1 MPAHISTLPPTSSP
15 GTARRPRRS
24 DSAKAELA
32 FNGTHYGNPS
42 ADSRI
47 QSRRCALQASASP
60 QKEIRGSLSGFPSQ
74 SAYNTIF
81 VYEKERSTSSA
92 LLSQPGKGDWLGS
105 NSVNKTRSLILAFCW
120 KENMELIISLI

>member
-1 MPAHISTLPPTSSP
+1 MRLPTAVHCPTQSSP

-32 FNGTHYGNPS
+32 FNGTHHGNPS

-47 QSRRCALQASASP
+47 QSRRCALQASAGP

-74 SAYNTIF
+74 SAYNTIL
-81 VYEKERSTSSA
+81 VYEKERSTSQHCSPSQGKETGLA
-92 LLSQPGKGDWLGS
+92 LTL
-105 NSVNKTRSLILAFCW
+105 
-120 KENMELIISLI
+120 